1 MSKFEYMLLGRLR
14 DDCEFWLGYGDRLD
28 KYLWAGSPQRQIEKM
43 LEIYDGLEDKPE
55 WISRADILDYAER
68 MGVKVIYVVYRFSE
82 VATRAMLYRSFSGWV
97 DEAEP
102 VATFGVK
109 RIGHPED
116 EIRALMDKIKAE
128 GYVINKQRE
137 GQAGKYR

>member
-1 MSKFEYMLLGRLR
+1 MSEFEYMPLGRLR
-14 DDCEFWLGYGDRLD
+14 DDCEYWLGCGDRVD

-55 WISRADILDYAER
+55 WISRSDILDYAER
-68 MGVKVIYVVYRFSE
+68 MGVKVVCVVYRFSE
-82 VATRAMLYRSFSGWV
+82 VDTRAMLYRSFSGWV

-116 EIRALMDKIKAE
+116 EMRALVDKIKEE

-137 GQAGKYR
+137 G

>member
-1 MSKFEYMLLGRLR
+1 MSEFEYMLLGRLR
-14 DDCEFWLGYGDRLD
+14 DDCEYWLGYGDRFD

-43 LEIYDGLEDKPE
+43 LEIYDSLEDKPE

-68 MGVKVIYVVYRFSE
+68 MGVKVVCVVYRFSE
-82 VATRAMLYRSFSGWV
+82 VDTRAMLYRSFSGWV

-116 EIRALMDKIKAE
+116 EMRALVDKIKAE

-137 GQAGKYR
+137 G

>member
-1 MSKFEYMLLGRLR
+1 MSEFEYMLLGLLK
-14 DDCEFWLGYGDRLD
+14 DDCESCLRNGARYDT
-28 KYLWAGSPQRQIEKM
+28 LWAGSPQRQIEKM

-68 MGVKVIYVVYRFSE
+68 MGVTVVYVVYRFSKSGTW
-82 VATRAMLYRSFSGWV
+82 AILYKSFAGWV
-97 DEAEP
+97 DESEP

-116 EIRALMDKIKAE
+116 EIRALMDGIKAK
-128 GYVINKQRE
+128 GYVINKRRE
-137 GQAGKYR
+137 G

>member
-1 MSKFEYMLLGRLR
+1 MSEFEYMLLGRLR
-14 DDCEFWLGYGDRLD
+14 DDCEFWLGFGDRFD

-68 MGVKVIYVVYRFSE
+68 MGVKVVCVVYRFSE
-82 VATRAMLYRSFSGWV
+82 VDTRAMLYRSFSGRV

-109 RIGHPED
+109 RRGYPED
-116 EIRALMDKIKAE
+116 EMRELVDKIKAE

-137 GQAGKYR
+137 G